1 MRMIKATTT
10 MVQINSTRR
19 WKKLIDLHS
28 HILPGVDDGAQTIDD
43 SIAMAEK
50 AISQGITHILCTP
63 HHNNGKYTNPANQV
77 IEQVAQLQ
85 HELDLRNL
93 QLILLEGQEV
103 RITGTL
109 LEDIA
114 KGEILFTDLDDTYIL
129 IEFPTGEVPAYAEQ
143 LFFNLMSQGHTPV
156 IVHPE
161 RNAVFRK
168 DPNLLIPFLEM
179 GVLTQ
184 LTAPSI
190 VGVFGKD
197 IQKTAKQMLKHKMLY
212 MVASD
217 AHNLRNRT
225 FYMKEACEMIRKEYG
240 QSKVNEM
247 LQMAKDLVNG
257 DTVNRPNFERIK
269 EKKKWFFK

>member
-1 MRMIKATTT
+1 M
-10 MVQINSTRR
+10 
-19 WKKLIDLHS
+19 LDLHC
-28 HILPGVDDGAQTIDD
+28 HILPGIDDGAHTLDD

-50 AISQGITHILCTP
+50 AISQGITHLMCTP
-63 HHNNGKYTNPANQV
+63 HHNNGKYSNPANQV
-77 IEQVAQLQ
+77 IEQVARLQ
-85 HELDLRNL
+85 QELDQRNL
-93 QLILLEGQEV
+93 KLTLLEGQEV

-129 IEFPTGEVPAYAEQ
+129 IEFPTGEVPAYTEQ
-143 LFFNLMSQGHTPV
+143 LFFQLLSQGHTPV

-168 DPNLLIPFLEM
+168 DPNELIPFLEM

-190 VGVFGKD
+190 VGIFGKD
-197 IQKTAKQMLKHKMLY
+197 IQKTAKQMLKHNMLY

-217 AHNLRNRT
+217 AHNLRQRS
-225 FYMKEACEMIRKEYG
+225 FYMKEAYEEIRKECG
-240 QSKVNEM
+240 QSKVDEM
-247 LQMAKDLVNG
+247 LQMSKDLVNG
-257 DTVNRPNFERIK
+257 DAVKKPQFREVKERRFK
-269 EKKKWFFK
+269 FFK